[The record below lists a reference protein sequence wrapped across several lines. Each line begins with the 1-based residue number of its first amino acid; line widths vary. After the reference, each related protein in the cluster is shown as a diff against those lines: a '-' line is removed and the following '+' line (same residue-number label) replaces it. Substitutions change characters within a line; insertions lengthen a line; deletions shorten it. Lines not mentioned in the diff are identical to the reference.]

1 MKKIKNTIILSRND
15 LDIMSKKRNIKK
27 ININNFRHENPENIT
42 DFLCSDL
49 IIFVDENND
58 TKILKSRYTNTG
70 IEKEIE
76 FNKKVNKIILGVS
89 VVLLS
94 FVLFTIVMFLFGITF
109 KEIQDGFCK

>member
-1 MKKIKNTIILSRND
+1 MTKKEIKNKIKEMERVSSID
-15 LDIMSKKRNIKK
+15 
-27 ININNFRHENPENIT
+27 
-42 DFLCSDL
+42 
-49 IIFVDENND
+49 
-58 TKILKSRYTNTG
+58 

-94 FVLFTIVMFLFGITF
+94 FVLFTIVMFLFGVIF